1 MMSKYNKKK
10 EILKDIIL
18 KEEDVLAQLER
29 IVKLAKPFVKIEEN
43 TGRIV
48 LSSDFS
54 FTNYEKIFLFLLGK
68 YLAYHSEITKETTA
82 SMSDIS
88 EGLGIATTT
97 LSAPLGRLVRDHV
110 VNRTQKDSYQVN
122 PHSIESTLKE
132 MSQKRAKAE
141 KASRKSETSNSHADN
156 ADEVK

>member
-1 MMSKYNKKK
+1 MMSEYSKKK

-29 IVKLAKPFVKIEEN
+29 TVKLAKPFVKIEEN

-54 FTNYEKIFLFLLGK
+54 FTNYEKIFLFLLGR
-68 YLAYHSEITKETTA
+68 YLAYHSDITKENTA
-82 SMSDIS
+82 SMHELS
-88 EGLGIATTT
+88 EGLGIAPTT

-110 VNRTQKDSYQVN
+110 VNRTQKDTYQVN
-122 PHSIESTLKE
+122 PHSIEATLKE
-132 MSQKRAKAE
+132 MSKKRIADAAK
-141 KASRKSETSNSHADN
+141 
-156 ADEVK
+156 EVK

>member
-1 MMSKYNKKK
+1 MMSEYNKKK

-29 IVKLAKPFVKIEEN
+29 IVKLAKPFVRIEEN

-68 YLAYHSEITKETTA
+68 YLGYHSDITKETTA

-88 EGLGIATTT
+88 EGLGIVVTT

-110 VNRTQKDSYQVN
+110 VDKTQKDSYQVN
-122 PHSIESTLKE
+122 PHRIEATLKE
-132 MSQKRAKAE
+132 ISQR
-141 KASRKSETSNSHADN
+141 RRR
-156 ADEVK
+156 